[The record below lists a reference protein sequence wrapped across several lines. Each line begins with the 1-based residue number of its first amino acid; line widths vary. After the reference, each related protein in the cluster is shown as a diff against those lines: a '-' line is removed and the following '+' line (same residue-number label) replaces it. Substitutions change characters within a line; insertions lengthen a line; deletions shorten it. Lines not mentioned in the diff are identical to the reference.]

1 MTIKSAEKTKEAKMK
16 KEQSK
21 GGYLPAELSSIDNQ
35 ALRSLPHHLIQFIVA
50 QQYQRYTPIDH
61 AVWRYVM
68 RQNFNFL
75 KDNAHPAYGEGLK
88 KTGISIE
95 KIPSIVEMNQIL
107 DKIGWAA
114 VTVDG
119 FIPPAAFMEYQA
131 YRVLV
136 IAADMRQI
144 DHIEYTPAPDIIHEA
159 AGHAPI
165 IADPEY
171 AEYLRRIGEYG
182 AKALSSKKDYELYE
196 AIRHLSILKEA
207 PDADP
212 QEVEAAEKDVEYKQK
227 NLGAPSEMAL
237 ISRLHWWTVEF
248 GLYGD
253 IRMPKIYGAGL
264 LSSIGESYT
273 CLTDKVEK
281 LPYNIDTQ
289 NYAFDITTQQ
299 PHLFV
304 TPSFQNLIDVLE
316 EFAKGMAFRLG
327 GIQSVHKA
335 IECQNVTTCEL
346 SSGLQI
352 SGILTEVLT
361 NGKTEPAYLKTRG
374 PSALA
379 YRNSE
384 IPGHGKGYHADGFGT
399 PVGRLRDS
407 GKLLELMTDSELK
420 ELKIEAGKTAE
431 LNFASGTTVKGNLE
445 MILRKDGRIG
455 LMTFSDC
462 KVTKGERLL
471 FDPAWG
477 TFDMAVGE
485 KVTSVFSGAADKD
498 AYEQVPL
505 VPKERT
511 IKVQYD
517 DQTIELQKLYKRIR
531 DYREQGTN
539 DSVILEVWREVKSQ
553 HPKDWLLSMEI
564 LEILAKK
571 RIFPELEREIKSY
584 LEQKV
589 KTQPELSKLIKDGL
603 KLIH

>member
-1 MTIKSAEKTKEAKMK
+1 MNIKSAEKTEEIKMK
-16 KEQSK
+16 KDQSQ
-21 GGYLPAELSSIDNQ
+21 GRFLPPELASIDNQ
-35 ALRSLPHHLIQFIVA
+35 ALQSLPHHLIQFIVA
-50 QQYQRYTPIDH
+50 QQYGRYTPIDH

-212 QEVEAAEKDVEYKQK
+212 KEMEAAEKDVDYKQK
-227 NLGAPSEMAL
+227 NLGTPSEMAL

-253 IRMPKIYGAGL
+253 LKRPKIYGAGL
-264 LSSIGESYT
+264 LSSIGESYS

-281 LPYNIDTQ
+281 LPYKLETQ
-289 NYAFDITTQQ
+289 NYPFDITTQQ

-327 GIQSVHKA
+327 GTQSVHKA

-352 SGILTEVLT
+352 SGIFTEVLT
-361 NGKTEPAYLKTRG
+361 NGKTEPAYLKTKG
-374 PSALA
+374 TSALA

-384 IPGHGKGYHADGFGT
+384 IPGHGKSYHAEGFGT
-399 PVGRLRDS
+399 PVGRLKDS
-407 GKLLELMTDSELK
+407 DKSLEQMSDSELN
-420 ELKIEAGKTAE
+420 ELKIEAGKPAE
-431 LNFASGTTVKGNLE
+431 VNFTSGVLVKGNLE
-445 MILRKDGRIG
+445 RIERKDGKIV
-455 LMTFSDC
+455 LMTFSNC
-462 KVTKGERLL
+462 RVTRGDKLL

-539 DSVILEVWREVKSQ
+539 DSVILEVWREVKSR
-553 HPKDWLLSMEI
+553 HLKDWLLALEI
-564 LEILAKK
+564 LEILAHKQ
-571 RIFPELEREIKSY
+571 IFPELEKIIRPY
-584 LEQKV
+584 LEQKA
-589 KTQPELSKLIKDGL
+589 KDQPELTKLIKDGL
-603 KLIH
+603 SLI

>member
-1 MTIKSAEKTKEAKMK
+1 MSIKSAERTEEIKMNK
-16 KEQSK
+16 DQGQ
-21 GGYLPAELSSIDNQ
+21 GGFLPPELASIDNQ
-35 ALRSLPHHLIQFIVA
+35 ALQSLPHHLFQFIVA
-50 QQYQRYTPIDH
+50 QQYRRYTPIDH

-68 RQNFNFL
+68 RQNFKFL
-75 KDNAHPAYGEGLK
+75 KDNAHPAYVEGLK
-88 KTGISIE
+88 KTGISLE

-182 AKALSSKKDYELYE
+182 AKALSSKKDYQLYE

-207 PDADP
+207 PQADP
-212 QEVEAAEKDVEYKQK
+212 KEVEAAEKDVDFKQK
-227 NLGAPSEMAL
+227 NLGTPSEMAL

-253 IRMPKIYGAGL
+253 LKRPKIYGAGL
-264 LSSIGESYT
+264 LSSIGESYS

-281 LPYNIDTQ
+281 LPYNLETQ
-289 NYAFDITTQQ
+289 NYAFDITTRQ

-316 EFAKGMAFRLG
+316 EFAQSMAFRLG
-327 GIQSVHKA
+327 GTQSVHKA

-352 SGILTEVLT
+352 SGIFTEVLT
-361 NGKTEPAYLKTRG
+361 NGKSEPAYLKTRG

-384 IPGHGKGYHADGFGT
+384 IAGHGKSYHAEGFGT

-407 GKLLELMTDSELK
+407 GRPLEEMTDAELK
-420 ELKIEAGKTAE
+420 ESRIQAGNPAE
-431 LNFASGTTVKGNLE
+431 LNFASGVTVKGNLE
-445 MILRKDGRIG
+445 KILRKNGKIV
-455 LMTFSDC
+455 LLTFSNC
-462 KVTKGERLL
+462 RVIKENKLL
-471 FDPAWG
+471 FNPDWG
-477 TFDMAVGE
+477 TYDMAVGE

-517 DQTIELQKLYKRIR
+517 EKTVELQKLYRKIQ

-539 DSVILEVWREVKSQ
+539 DSVLLEIWREVKSQ

-571 RIFPELEREIKSY
+571 KIFPELEKEIRSF
-584 LEQKV
+584 LEQKA
-589 KTQPELSKLIKDGL
+589 KAQPELSKLINDGL
-603 KLIH
+603 RLIY